1 MGPKFN
7 DIAKENIGNKIIQF
21 IKDKDKNFNIYSNQN
36 LLSQPKYPWHDHD
49 FYLYTYGQLFI

>member
-1 MGPKFN
+1 MNKKLRQRSCLYMGPKFN

-36 LLSQPKYPWHDHD
+36 LLSQSKYP
-49 FYLYTYGQLFI
+49 